1 MTKLSKKVKLKEPID
16 PEKLSFEKVHPDK
29 ELYAVDFPLDST
41 PDYIWKKCFE
51 REYKIAVLNLQR
63 RVTVIGD
70 SLRLIATLDEI
81 NKNMIEGIK
90 KLVNATNRCVE
101 EYNKEMKQKEELES
115 SRRRQEE
122 EAIERVRE
130 SLKEK

>member
-1 MTKLSKKVKLKEPID
+1 MTKFSKKVNLKEPID
-16 PEKLSFEKVHPDK
+16 PDKLNIEKAYPDK

-41 PDYIWKKCFE
+41 PDYIWEKCFE
-51 REYKIAVLNLQR
+51 REFKIAVLNLQR

-70 SLRLIATLDEI
+70 NLRLIAPLDEV
-81 NKNMIEGIK
+81 NRNMIEGIK

-101 EYNKEMKQKEELES
+101 EYNKEVKRKEGIEEA
-115 SRRRQEE
+115 RRKREE
-122 EAIERVRE
+122 EVIEKMRQ

>member
-1 MTKLSKKVKLKEPID
+1 MKEPID
-16 PEKLSFEKVHPDK
+16 PDKLSFEKVYPDK

-41 PDYIWKKCFE
+41 PDYIWEKCFE
-51 REYKIAVLNLQR
+51 REFKIALLNLQR
-63 RVTVIGD
+63 RVTVVGD
-70 SLRLIATLDEI
+70 SLRLIAPLDEV

-101 EYNKEMKQKEELES
+101 EYNKEMKRKEELES
-115 SRRRQEE
+115 SKRRQEE
-122 EAIERVRE
+122 EAIKRVKE

>member
-1 MTKLSKKVKLKEPID
+1 MTKFSKKTNLKDPID
-16 PEKLSFEKVHPDK
+16 PDKLDVEKIDPGK

-41 PDYIWKKCFE
+41 PDYIWEKCFE

-63 RVTVIGD
+63 RITVFGD
-70 SLRLIATLDEI
+70 NLRLVAPLDEV
-81 NKNMIEGIK
+81 NKNMIAGIK

-101 EYNKEMKQKEELES
+101 EYNKKMKQKKETQEA
-115 SRRRQEE
+115 RRKRDE
-122 EAIERVRE
+122 EAVEKWRE